1 MKVLLCSPDPRDS
14 CYPIGVNMRFVLGP
28 AGSGKTFHCLA
39 GVRARLA
46 ASPSGP
52 PLILLAPKQATFQLE
67 RQLLSDPAVS
77 GYVRLHVLS
86 FERLADWVLAAL
98 HEPVRQPL
106 SEEGRV
112 MVLRALLMR
121 HQGSLELFG
130 STARQPGFALE
141 LSQLLK
147 EFNHYGHSPEGL
159 AEAAHR
165 WPANHVL
172 GRKLRDISKV
182 GLAFR
187 EWMKITELQ
196 DADAL
201 PGLAAAALK
210 QWLRTAPVDAVGSQ
224 YLIDGLWMDGFSELT
239 PQELELLSALAP
251 ACRDMTLAFCIEN
264 KTVDELSWLSS
275 WSHPVHA
282 FRKCYA
288 HLSATANA
296 APQIEIIERGQCP
309 GRFDNQP
316 TLARLEM
323 EWTKAQPNTTAAPP
337 VDPSAIR
344 MVACA
349 NPAAETIMAAREIRR
364 FVREGHRYRDCA
376 VLLRSFDGY
385 KDLLRRVFER
395 YEIPC
400 FLDRRESVAHH
411 PLAELTR
418 NALRTV
424 AFNWMPK
431 DWFGALKTGL
441 AGATENEIDWIE
453 NLALARGWQGDQWQQ
468 PIATTDPEE
477 SERLEELRV
486 RLMAPFTTL
495 TRALG
500 ARPTGSQLATALRDF
515 WQQIDAGAALER
527 WSRDASS
534 VSSAVHATI
543 WREMHN
549 WLENLEQG
557 FDETALPLR
566 DWLPII
572 EAGLSGLTVGVVPPA
587 LDQVLIGTVD
597 RSRNPDLHLAIVLG
611 LNETVFPAVPTSSG
625 LLSETDRD
633 LLAEHGI
640 ALGSNQRAL
649 MARERYLGY
658 IALTRARQRLVLSS
672 SLRDAQEKPL
682 NPSPFLSRIR
692 RIFPDLKPED
702 FSTTVELANAA
713 HPCELIPPLLRD
725 MSAEYAAHD
734 SVRAGNDNPIPRD
747 IPMLEP
753 LLQRLRPLA
762 EYREESVLSSEQA
775 GRIYGATLRT
785 SISQLESFAM
795 CPFRFFVSAGMR
807 GREREYF
814 ELAAREQGNFQHEV
828 LAQFHQ
834 TLKTRH
840 QRWRDIQPQEGRA
853 LIGEIGVKVIA
864 EVQFGLLQSSP
875 AATFRAHTLLAALQD
890 FIEVALDW
898 MSTYQFDP
906 IVVELSFGGREPNLP
921 AWRLAL
927 DATRAVELDGR
938 IDRVDLWKSPGNGPA
953 WFAVMDYKSSD
964 KKIDAVLLKNGIQIQ
979 LPAYLVAIQNTALP
993 ALAQR
998 GVTELIPAGAFYINL
1013 RGKYESAKNRE
1024 EASLPPLAQHRE
1036 AAQHRGLF
1044 DLSALELL
1052 DTNAKTEN
1060 PSGQFKAKFTQ
1071 EGKPWSNQCDGQQS
1085 VEFRQSLDQITQL
1098 IKDFGLRIL
1107 NGDATVA
1114 PYRKGNKTACDFCD
1128 TKDICRTD
1136 PWTRQYRLI
1145 S

>member
-1 MKVLLCSPDPRDS
+1 
-14 CYPIGVNMRFVLGP
+14 MRFVLGP

-39 GVRARLA
+39 EVRARLA
-46 ASPSGP
+46 SSPDGP

-67 RQLLSDPAVS
+67 RQLLCDPNVA
-77 GYVRLHVLS
+77 GYVRLHVVS

-98 HEPVRQPL
+98 NAPVRAPL

-121 HQGSLELFG
+121 HQGNLELFG
-130 STARQPGFALE
+130 GTARQPGFALE
-141 LSQLLK
+141 LSEILK

-159 AEAAHR
+159 AGAAQR
-165 WPANHVL
+165 WPANHIL
-172 GRKLRDISKV
+172 GRKLRDISKI

-187 EWMKITELQ
+187 EWMTATELQ
-196 DADAL
+196 DSDAL
-201 PGLAAAALK
+201 PSLAAAALK
-210 QWLRTAPVDAVGSQ
+210 QWSRNTSSDAKGTPF
-224 YLIDGLWMDGFSELT
+224 LIEGLWMDGFSELT

-264 KTVDELSWLSS
+264 KTDDEISWLSS
-275 WSHPVHA
+275 WSHPAQA
-282 FRKCYA
+282 FRKCHA
-288 HLSATANA
+288 HLSATAGES
-296 APQIEIIERGQCP
+296 PRIELLVRGQHP
-309 GRFDNQP
+309 GRFDNQS
-316 TLARLEM
+316 TLARLEK
-323 EWTKAQPNTTAAPP
+323 EWTRPQTNTATPPP

-344 MVACA
+344 MVECA

-364 FVREGHRYRDCA
+364 FVRKGHRYRDCA

-424 AFNWMPK
+424 AFNWAPK

-441 AGATENEIDWIE
+441 AGATENEIDWLE
-453 NLALARGWQGDQWQQ
+453 NLALARGWEGDQWQQ
-468 PIATTDPEE
+468 RIETTDADE
-477 SERLEELRV
+477 SERLEDLRV

-500 ARPTGSQLATALRDF
+500 NKPTGNQLAEALREF

-534 VSSAVHATI
+534 TSSAVHATV
-543 WREMHN
+543 WREMHT
-549 WLENLEQG
+549 WLENFTQG
-557 FDETALPLR
+557 FDETALTLR

-625 LLSETDRD
+625 LLSETDRG
-633 LLAEHGI
+633 LLADHGI

-658 IALTRARQRLVLSS
+658 IALTRSRSRLVLSS

-682 NPSPFLSRIR
+682 NPSPFLSRVR
-692 RIFPDLKPED
+692 RVFPDLKSED
-702 FSTTVELANAA
+702 FSTASVISNAE
-713 HPCELIPPLLRD
+713 HPCELIPPLLAD
-725 MSAEYAAHD
+725 ISAESAPDAPADAA
-734 SVRAGNDNPIPRD
+734 VTRIPSP

-762 EYREESVLSSEQA
+762 EYKEDAVFSAEQA
-775 GRIYGATLRT
+775 ARIYGATLRT

-807 GREREYF
+807 GRERECF
-814 ELAAREQGNFQHEV
+814 ELAAREQGNFQHDV
-828 LAQFHQ
+828 LAKFHD
-834 TLKTRH
+834 TLMERKK
-840 QRWRDIQPQEGRA
+840 RWRDLQPQEGRA
-853 LIGEIGVKVIA
+853 LIGEIGAKVIA
-864 EVQFGLLQSSP
+864 GFQFGLLQSSP
-875 AATFRAHTLLAALQD
+875 ATAFRAQTLLAALQD

-898 MSTYQFDP
+898 MTTCQFDP
-906 IVVELSFGGREPNLP
+906 IEVELSFGGKTPRLP
-921 AWRLAL
+921 AWRLPL
-927 DATRAVELDGR
+927 DETRAVELNGR
-938 IDRVDLWKSPGNGPA
+938 IDRLDLWKSPDNGRA
-953 WFAVMDYKSSD
+953 QFTVLDYKSSD
-964 KKIDAVLLKNGIQIQ
+964 KKIDAVLLRNGIQIQ
-979 LPAYLVAIQNTALP
+979 LPAYLAAIQNTAQP
-993 ALAQR
+993 ACAKW

-1013 RGKYESAKNRE
+1013 RGKYEPAKTRE
-1024 EASLPPLAQHRE
+1024 EADLTPLEQHRE

-1044 DLSALELL
+1044 DLGALEQL
-1052 DTNAKTEN
+1052 DANASTN
-1060 PSGQFKAKFTQ
+1060 PSGQFKAKFTK
-1071 EGKPWSNQCDGQQS
+1071 EGKPWSNQNDGRSS
-1085 VEFRQSLDQITQL
+1085 VEFRQELDQVTQL

-1114 PYRKGNKTACDFCD
+1114 PYRKGSKTACDFCD
-1128 TKDICRTD
+1128 AKDICRTD

>member
-1 MKVLLCSPDPRDS
+1 
-14 CYPIGVNMRFVLGP
+14 MRFVLGP

-39 GVRARLA
+39 EVRARLA
-46 ASPSGP
+46 SSSDGP
-52 PLILLAPKQATFQLE
+52 PLIFLAPKQATFQLE
-67 RQLLSDPAVS
+67 RQLLSSPDVA

-86 FERLADWVLAAL
+86 FERLADWVLDAL
-98 HEPVRQPL
+98 KEPVCAPL

-121 HQGSLELFG
+121 HQDNLELFG
-130 STARQPGFALE
+130 GTARQPGFALE
-141 LSQLLK
+141 LSEILK

-159 AEAAHR
+159 ADAAQR

-187 EWMKITELQ
+187 EWMKAAELQ

-201 PGLAAAALK
+201 PGLAADALK
-210 QWLRTAPVDAVGSQ
+210 QWSRTPAPSAAPAPF
-224 YLIDGLWMDGFSELT
+224 LIDGLWMDGFSELT
-239 PQELELLSALAP
+239 PQELDLLAALAP
-251 ACRDMTLAFCIEN
+251 VCRDMTLAFCIEN

-275 WSHPVHA
+275 WSHPAQA

-288 HLSATANA
+288 RLSATAGA
-296 APQIEIIERGQCP
+296 TPQIELLQRGQNP
-309 GRFDNQP
+309 GRFDNQS
-316 TLARLEM
+316 TLARLER
-323 EWTKAQPNTTAAPP
+323 EWTKAQSNTSTATPPP
-337 VDPSAIR
+337 VDPAALR
-344 MVACA
+344 MVSCA
-349 NPAAETIMAAREIRR
+349 NPAAETVMAAREIRR

-376 VLLRSFDGY
+376 VLLRSFEGY

-424 AFNWMPK
+424 AFNWAPK

-441 AGATENEIDWIE
+441 AGATENEIDWLE

-468 PIATTDPEE
+468 RIETTDLDE
-477 SERLEELRV
+477 SERLEDLRV

-495 TRALG
+495 PRALG
-500 ARPTGSQLATALRDF
+500 NKPTGNQLAGALREF
-515 WQQIDAGAALER
+515 WQQVDADTTLER
-527 WSRDASS
+527 WSRDAASA
-534 VSSAVHATI
+534 SSAIHATHATV
-543 WREMHN
+543 WREMHT
-549 WLENLEQG
+549 WLENLAQG
-557 FDETALPLR
+557 FDETALALR

-611 LNETVFPAVPTSSG
+611 LNETVFPAVPASSG

-633 LLAEHGI
+633 LLADHGI

-658 IALTRARQRLVLSS
+658 IALTRSRQRLVLSS

-682 NPSPFLSRIR
+682 NPSPFLSRVR
-692 RIFPDLKPED
+692 RIFPDLNPGE
-702 FSTTVELANAA
+702 FSTTTEPSNAG
-713 HPCELIPPLLRD
+713 HPCELIPPLLAD
-725 MSAEYAAHD
+725 MSAECA
-734 SVRAGNDNPIPRD
+734 SNPTVHRIPQD
-747 IPMLEP
+747 VPMLEP

-762 EYREESVLSSEQA
+762 AYNEGASLSSAQA
-775 GRIYGATLRT
+775 ARIYGATLKT

-828 LAQFHQ
+828 LAQFHEA
-834 TLKTRH
+834 LKARN
-840 QRWRDIQPQEGRA
+840 QRWRDLQPQEGRA
-853 LIGEIGVKVIA
+853 LMGEIGAKVIS
-864 EVQFGLLQSSP
+864 EFQFGLLQSSP
-875 AATFRAHTLLAALQD
+875 ATAFRAQTLLAALQD

-898 MSTYQFDP
+898 MTTCHFDP
-906 IVVELSFGGREPNLP
+906 VEVELSFGGKTPRLP
-921 AWRLAL
+921 AWRLPL
-927 DATRAVELDGR
+927 DETRAVELNGR
-938 IDRVDLWKSPGNGPA
+938 IDRVDLWKSPENGPA
-953 WFAVMDYKSSD
+953 RFIVLDYKSSD

-979 LPAYLVAIQNTALP
+979 LPAYLVAIQSTALS
-993 ALAQR
+993 ACAQW

-1013 RGKYESAKNRE
+1013 RGKYKSANSRE
-1024 EASLPPLAQHRE
+1024 DANVTPLEQHRE

-1044 DLSALELL
+1044 DLSALDKL
-1052 DTNAKTEN
+1052 DSNAETSS
-1060 PSGQFKAKFTQ
+1060 PSGQFKARLTK
-1071 EGKPWSNQCDGQQS
+1071 EGKPWSNQNDGQGPL
-1085 VEFRQSLDQITQL
+1085 EFRQALDQVTQL
-1098 IKDFGLRIL
+1098 IKDFGVRIL

-1114 PYRKGNKTACDFCD
+1114 PYRKGSKTACDFCD